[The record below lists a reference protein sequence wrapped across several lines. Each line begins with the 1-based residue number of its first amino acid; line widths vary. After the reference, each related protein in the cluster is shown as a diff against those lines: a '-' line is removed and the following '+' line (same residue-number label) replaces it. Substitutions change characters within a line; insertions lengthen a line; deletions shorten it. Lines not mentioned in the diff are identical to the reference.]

1 MCVFFFFETMGAPPI
16 DHIKDCLKEIYLLGE
31 SVSAPINNTDKRLAE
46 RIQYLSYH
54 MFCYNKQNKKTF
66 TVCNNSKLRNMRIQ
80 EDADGFSEADSLVI
94 NTFLNDNLLEA
105 FSELIAYTYLC
116 ANDKDYSSRLFVG
129 KFYSRYSNS
138 DHFVFFVNKKEDIYI
153 FDEELLEIKL
163 SDYISNYFS
172 ATGSPDTEIENIYDI
187 IFSKKSFSEKLKEIF
202 TTIKAF
208 NTSVCDKH
216 EFVFGAITFLDFLAW
231 KGLWQSQ
238 NEDTSLN
245 DVSNL
250 IEDFREK
257 LKVLTQEYFP
267 NAKGIPLSSLISISD
282 TIAVFTPKTS
292 TVEIHSLLK
301 LHAHFSK
308 YVLEQC
314 CLKTYPIRGAIS
326 YGEYSTMKNIMIGP
340 GIDECASWHEMGN
353 WIGVHLTPT
362 AQIYWDDDTTDDI
375 IIGYNVPTKVAA
387 KVSNCVKWGIPK
399 ESFKQLALKSR
410 ALLPSIADKYT
421 NTQNFLKEHFWKEDN
436 DDG

>member
-1 MCVFFFFETMGAPPI
+1 MCVFFFFETTGAPPI
-16 DHIKDCLKEIYLLGE
+16 ELIKDCLKDIYVLGE
-31 SVSAPINNTDKRLAE
+31 SITAPINNTDKRLAE
-46 RIQYLSYH
+46 RIQSLSYH

-66 TVCNNSKLRNMRIQ
+66 TICNNAKLKKMRIQ

-105 FSELIAYTYLC
+105 FSELITATYLC

-129 KFYSRYSNS
+129 KFYCRYS
-138 DHFVFFVNKKEDIYI
+138 DLKHFVFFVNKKTDVYI
-153 FDEELLEIKL
+153 FDEKLLEIKL

-172 ATGSPDTEIENIYDI
+172 ASGSPNTEIDKICDI
-187 IFSKKSFSEKLKEIF
+187 LFSKNSFGEKQKEIF
-202 TTIKAF
+202 ATIEAF
-208 NTSVCDKH
+208 NTTVCNKH
-216 EFVFGAITFLDFLAW
+216 EFVVGAITFLDFLAW

-238 NEDTSLN
+238 NEGDSLN

-267 NAKGIPLSSLISISD
+267 DANGIPISSLISISD

-292 TVEIHSLLK
+292 TVEIHTLLK
-301 LHAHFSK
+301 LHANFSK

-314 CLKTYPIRGAIS
+314 CSKTYPIRGAIS

-362 AQIYWDDDTTDDI
+362 AKIYWDEDTKDDI
-375 IIGYNVPTKVAA
+375 IIEYNVPTKVNA
-387 KVSNCVKWGIPK
+387 KVSNCVKWGISK
-399 ESFKQLALKSR
+399 ENFKQLALKSR

-421 NTQNFLKEHFWKEDN
+421 NTQNFLKEHFWKEDKN
-436 DDG
+436 DG